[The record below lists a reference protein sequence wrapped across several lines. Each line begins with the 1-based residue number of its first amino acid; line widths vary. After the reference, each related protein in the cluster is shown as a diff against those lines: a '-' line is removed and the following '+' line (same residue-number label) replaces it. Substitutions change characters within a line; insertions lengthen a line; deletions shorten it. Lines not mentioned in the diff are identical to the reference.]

1 MIIALVL
8 VLVGIAARG
17 YYLLQE
23 YNGRPHYE
31 EVAQFRVANIKY
43 TSWGGLVAS
52 AKLEKMNERQVVVP
66 ATVSNDGL
74 TYRVIELGFDSF
86 KDDTLLQKLAVMCE
100 TDTINIL
107 KGSFKG
113 CTQMR
118 ELYLFL
124 PKLVGIGSSQWR
136 CNITDVFD
144 EHHFSD
150 VTIYV
155 PESLIPVYRKSV
167 WGRFKNIKA
176 IKRNED

>member
-1 MIIALVL
+1 M
-8 VLVGIAARG
+8 
-17 YYLLQE
+17 
-23 YNGRPHYE
+23 
-31 EVAQFRVANIKY
+31 
-43 TSWGGLVAS
+43 
-52 AKLEKMNERQVVVP
+52 
-66 ATVSNDGL
+66 
-74 TYRVIELGFDSF
+74 
-86 KDDTLLQKLAVMCE
+86 QKLAVMCE